1 MLNLTELKQLI
12 TFADCGTLSKAASQL
27 HLSQPTITRTM
38 QHLEDAFNVPLF
50 IRGKNKITLNETG
63 MQAVK
68 YARQLVADAETAA
81 SQI

>member
-50 IRGKNKITLNETG
+50 IR
-63 MQAVK
+63 
-68 YARQLVADAETAA
+68 RQK
-81 SQI
+81 